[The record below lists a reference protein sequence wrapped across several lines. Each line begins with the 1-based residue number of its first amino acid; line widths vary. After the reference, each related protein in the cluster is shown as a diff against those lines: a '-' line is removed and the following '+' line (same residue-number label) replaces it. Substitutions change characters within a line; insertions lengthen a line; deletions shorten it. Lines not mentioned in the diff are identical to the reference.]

1 MPAFGH
7 ESVFSL
13 GGFTVRCTACWF
25 VEGRFHCSYQA
36 PTVKNLPSC
45 NNVLADLV
53 HSQKSKG
60 PNKTPSN
67 AESLPRIIRALQ
79 AFVKG
84 TLCIHMLF
92 CSFSCCPSIHCH
104 INSIYSTI
112 TLPVPGVQVVLAFQ
126 VFLHTLASHWTT
138 VYKFPILPIE
148 CTVTL

>member
-1 MPAFGH
+1 
-7 ESVFSL
+7 VVL
-13 GGFTVRCTACWF
+13 LF
-25 VEGRFHCSYQA
+25 VALHVGLLKGDFIA
-36 PTVKNLPSC
+36 PTRLLQSRIYPRVIC
-45 NNVLADLV
+45 NVLADLV

-60 PNKTPSN
+60 PNKTPSIMLSHCQ
-67 AESLPRIIRALQ
+67 ESSENWQ

-112 TLPVPGVQVVLAFQ
+112 TLLVPGVQVVLAFQ